1 MLIRNQRERSRFI
14 KFSVVGGIGTLVDF
28 GTFNLLTSFLLVQPV
43 ISSVFSFLAA
53 LINNFILNRYWT
65 YPDSRTKPIMRQIFE
80 FGVVNLIGLAIR
92 TPIFILLEKP
102 SIEFFNKYNIS
113 GGLEVDQLGYNFSLA
128 VAIGVVV
135 FWNFFVNRYWTFGD
149 VD

>member
-1 MLIRNQRERSRFI
+1 MLINNRSERNRFVR
-14 KFSVVGGIGTLVDF
+14 FSVVGGIGALVDF
-28 GTFNLLTSFLLVQPV
+28 GAYNLLTSYFLLRPV

-53 LINNFILNRYWT
+53 LSNNFILNRYWT
-65 YPDSRTKPIMRQIFE
+65 YPDSRSKPMARQIIE
-80 FGVVNLIGLAIR
+80 YGVVNLIGLAIR

-102 SIEFFNKYNIS
+102 SVELFGNYNLP
-113 GGLEVDQLGYNFSLA
+113 GGASADMLGHNFSLA